1 MNQPKFSF
9 NLTPTNPDAELGFEV
24 WINDQCVFDID
35 HVTRSQN
42 IQGMLPT
49 DSVESDHVM
58 KLVLK
63 NKQPNHTQ
71 ISSSGEI
78 VKDSCLEISNLTFDT
93 IELNFDILQTAV
105 YHHNFNGAS
114 ADNEHKFFGTMGCNG
129 TVELQFS
136 TPIYL
141 WLLEHM

>member
-9 NLTPTNPDAELGFEV
+9 NLTSTNPSAELGFEV
-24 WINDQCVFDID
+24 WINDQCVVDID
-35 HVTRSQN
+35 HVNNSQR

-71 ISSSGEI
+71 VSSSGEI

-93 IELNFDILQTAV
+93 VELNFNILQTAV
-105 YHHNFNGAS
+105 YRHNFNGT
-114 ADNEHKFFGTMGCNG
+114 ADSGQHKFYGVMGCSG
-129 TVELQFS
+129 TVELRFS